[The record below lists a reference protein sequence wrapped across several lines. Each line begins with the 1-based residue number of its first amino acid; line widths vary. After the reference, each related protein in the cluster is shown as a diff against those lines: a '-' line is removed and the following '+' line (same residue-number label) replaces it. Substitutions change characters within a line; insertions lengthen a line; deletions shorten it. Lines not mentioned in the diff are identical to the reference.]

1 MKTHK
6 LYILLALISFL
17 SSSCSNF
24 LFWEGEDERVN
35 RTIEIANIEKIQ
47 IESIFYIEL
56 IQDEEEYIIATG
68 SEDQLDKLKISS
80 VENIFLFRHDYNNLI
95 KNYTPIK
102 LEIHLKDINYILV
115 QSPSNISNSETMNI
129 NNIDIYITEKSEL
142 VEMDLNLN
150 CKKLFLD
157 VRGGVNGRF
166 EFKGECP
173 NASYVLNGATNIMA
187 LELKSQNV
195 DIAQNSIGEAYLF
208 AEKKITAKIYNFGN
222 IYYKGSPEIIENR
235 IQINNQ
241 SPTAKLIQIS
251 SPN

>member
-68 SEDQLDKLKISS
+68 SEDQLDKLKINS
-80 VENIFLFRHDYNNLI
+80 VENTFLFRHDYNNLV

-222 IYYKGSPEIIENR
+222 IYYKGNPEIVENR

>member
-1 MKTHK
+1 
-6 LYILLALISFL
+6 
-17 SSSCSNF
+17 
-24 LFWEGEDERVN
+24 
-35 RTIEIANIEKIQ
+35 
-47 IESIFYIEL
+47 
-56 IQDEEEYIIATG
+56 
-68 SEDQLDKLKISS
+68 
-80 VENIFLFRHDYNNLI
+80 
-95 KNYTPIK
+95 
-102 LEIHLKDINYILV
+102 
-115 QSPSNISNSETMNI
+115 MNI

>member
-80 VENIFLFRHDYNNLI
+80 VENTFLFRHDYNNLV

-102 LEIHLKDINYILV
+102 LEIHLKHINSIHIN
-115 QSPSNISNSETMNI
+115 SPSNISSRKPI
-129 NNIDIYITEKSEL
+129 FGDKLHILITEKSEL
-142 VEMDLNLN
+142 AEMDLNLN
-150 CKKLFLD
+150 CNALSFHVK
-157 VRGGVNGRF
+157 GSVNGKYK
-166 EFKGECP
+166 FKGECP

-208 AEKKITAKIYNFGN
+208 AEKRLLQKFTTLGTYITK
-222 IYYKGSPEIIENR
+222 EIL
-235 IQINNQ
+235 
-241 SPTAKLIQIS
+241 K
-251 SPN
+251 